1 MSAKNLGLYL
11 FMLLMINGILVRIM
25 ADTLNILF

>member
-1 MSAKNLGLYL
+1 
-11 FMLLMINGILVRIM
+11 MLLMINGILVRIM